1 MLIRKFNGGL
11 RMKEYKAELFDFSRK
26 PEINV
31 KSAQELLDRMA
42 AQGWELKYFA
52 GVLWVFEREKG

>member
-1 MLIRKFNGGL
+1 
-11 RMKEYKAELFDFSRK
+11 MKEYKAELFDFSRK